1 MTLTAAQVRQACDL
15 LRWNSP
21 RLCRAARVPYDVARR
36 ARTDDGMSTLLPT
49 DVRTVRAALEKA
61 GVRFEVDSDDR
72 LSVAL
77 AKART

>member
-21 RLCRAARVPYDVARR
+21 RLSRAARVPYDVARR
-36 ARTDDGMSTLLPT
+36 ARTDEGMPTLPSM

-61 GVRFEVDSDDR
+61 GVRFEVDAEGRPSA
-72 LSVAL
+72 AL
-77 AKART
+77 VKDQA